1 MAFSMIISVKSLTED
16 DFTVLFKGLLTLL
29 KVNNLEEI
37 LSIQKI
43 NTIELSPIITKIELE
58 PYWLS
63 TIANLTEHNVII
75 ITHKGNVKDKELI
88 KFKKNNK
95 GLFYENEY
103 FHTRTPRLLKLLED
117 IVTKNKVV

>member
-16 DFTVLFKGLLTLL
+16 DFTKLFQGLLALL
-29 KVNNLEEI
+29 KVNNLEGI

-58 PYWLS
+58 PYWIS
-63 TIANLTEHNVII
+63 IIKNLTEYNVIL
-75 ITHKGNVKDKELI
+75 ITYKGNMKDTELL
-88 KFKKNNK
+88 KFKKKNK

-103 FHTRTPRLLKLLED
+103 FHTRTPRLLKLLEE
-117 IVTKNKVV
+117 IVAKNKV